1 MFKSV
6 VAQVIAPVKRPWYAR
21 AWSAVTGRR
30 PVAAGSSYGP
40 QWLQQDAYKGTDKQ
54 WDPKAP
60 PFELPLYGAPPNALI
75 QNVNAA
81 LAQLE
86 QGMFYAA
93 AYMWDGMLRDDR
105 LAAKSEERVDRL
117 IGSPLDI
124 VPGKDTIAG
133 QKVADAFEEQRTKI
147 LPYSQL
153 LKLHRTGLAMSVGI
167 GQIISTRTET
177 SRTPTLKVWNNRYLR
192 YDWLLRKYCL
202 VTENRGEIAIEPD
215 DPEWI
220 IYEPFGPYGWL
231 DCAKIRSSSLPWAI
245 RYWTRTWWARY
256 QEVHGQPIRAGI
268 IPEVRDPKDEK
279 LFLSQISTMAHE
291 AVIRL
296 PQGKDGN
303 KFDLKLVEAASN
315 NWEGFMKLLEHCDD
329 SLAIVWLGQS
339 QSTRGQG
346 GLGSQENAG
355 ESTITRIIRKDALIA
370 EVLRD
375 QLIKSWAA
383 DNYGDAE
390 LAPHLHWQ
398 IDPPADEKKVADT
411 DLNVSKAL
419 QQFKAAGAP
428 IDPRKYL
435 ESRGYGDALMTEE
448 EHAAAKQ
455 QALEEAQAMMTATT
469 PAESD
474 DESEEE
480 PEPEQ
485 QK

>member
-1 MFKSV
+1 
-6 VAQVIAPVKRPWYAR
+6 
-21 AWSAVTGRR
+21 
-30 PVAAGSSYGP
+30 
-40 QWLQQDAYKGTDKQ
+40 
-54 WDPKAP
+54 
-60 PFELPLYGAPPNALI
+60 
-75 QNVNAA
+75 
-81 LAQLE
+81 
-86 QGMFYAA
+86 
-93 AYMWDGMLRDDR
+93 
-105 LAAKSEERVDRL
+105 
-117 IGSPLDI
+117 
-124 VPGKDTIAG
+124 
-133 QKVADAFEEQRTKI
+133 
-147 LPYSQL
+147 
-153 LKLHRTGLAMSVGI
+153 
-167 GQIISTRTET
+167 
-177 SRTPTLKVWNNRYLR
+177 
-192 YDWLLRKYCL
+192 
-202 VTENRGEIAIEPD
+202 
-215 DPEWI
+215 
-220 IYEPFGPYGWL
+220 
-231 DCAKIRSSSLPWAI
+231 
-245 RYWTRTWWARY
+245 
-256 QEVHGQPIRAGI
+256 
-268 IPEVRDPKDEK
+268 
-279 LFLSQISTMAHE
+279 MAHE

-411 DLNVSKAL
+411 DL
-419 QQFKAAGAP
+419 
-428 IDPRKYL
+428 
-435 ESRGYGDALMTEE
+435 GYGDALMTEE